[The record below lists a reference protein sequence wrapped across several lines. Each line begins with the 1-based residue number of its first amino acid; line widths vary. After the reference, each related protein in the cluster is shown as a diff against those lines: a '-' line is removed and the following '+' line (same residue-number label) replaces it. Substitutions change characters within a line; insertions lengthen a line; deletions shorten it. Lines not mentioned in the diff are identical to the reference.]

1 LVSFGVGVLSPYRER
16 YHRDLNALR
25 AMTRELSDL
34 VSSSIERSVEALC
47 RNDALLA
54 REVVQGDYAV
64 DDLSV
69 KLESK
74 CMELL
79 ALQQPMA
86 KDLRMIIG
94 ILKIGIDLE
103 RAGDLAVDIAM
114 AVIQTKDRDHIEK
127 PDGLSRMARIAVE
140 MISGAMEALERGDP
154 EMARN
159 VTRHDYEIDSL
170 YVKVRDALMR
180 MTAENM
186 SLMDQ
191 TIPMLMVNRHLER
204 IGDHICNICESIVYM
219 IEGKRE
225 HLN

>member
-1 LVSFGVGVLSPYRER
+1 MSPYRER

>member
-1 LVSFGVGVLSPYRER
+1 MGVVSPYREK
-16 YHRDLNALR
+16 YHRDLETLR
-25 AMTRELSDL
+25 AMTEELSAL
-34 VSSSIERSVEALC
+34 VSSSIERSVDALC
-47 RNDALLA
+47 RNDAILA

-103 RAGDLAVDIAM
+103 RAGDLSVDIAR
-114 AVIQTKDRDHIEK
+114 AVIQTKDKDHIEI
-127 PDGLSRMARIAVE
+127 PDGLSRMAGIAVE
-140 MISGAMEALERGDP
+140 MLSGAMEALEKGDP

-159 VTRHDYEIDSL
+159 VTKHDYEIDSL
-170 YVKVRDALMR
+170 YVKVRDSLMK

>member
-1 LVSFGVGVLSPYRER
+1 MGVLSPYRER

>member
-1 LVSFGVGVLSPYRER
+1 MSLGVGVVSPYRER
-16 YHRDLNALR
+16 YHRDLDALR
-25 AMTRELSDL
+25 AMTRELSAL
-34 VSSSIERSVEALC
+34 VSSSIERSVDALC
-47 RNDALLA
+47 RNDAILA

-86 KDLRMIIG
+86 KDLRTIIG

-103 RAGDLAVDIAM
+103 RAGDLSVDIAR
-114 AVIQTKDRDHIEK
+114 AVIQTKDKDHVEM
-127 PDGLSRMARIAVE
+127 PDGLPRMASIAVE
-140 MISGAMEALERGDP
+140 MLSGAMEALEKGDP

-159 VTRHDYEIDSL
+159 VTKHDYEIDSL

>member
-1 LVSFGVGVLSPYRER
+1 MSPYRER

-47 RNDALLA
+47 RNDAILA

-103 RAGDLAVDIAM
+103 RAGDLAVDIARV
-114 AVIQTKDRDHIEK
+114 VIQTKDKNRMEM
-127 PDGLSRMARIAVE
+127 PDGLSKMAGIAVE
-140 MISGAMEALERGDP
+140 MLSGAMEALEKGDP
-154 EMARN
+154 DMARN
-159 VTRHDYEIDSL
+159 VTRHDYVIDSL
-170 YVKVRDALMR
+170 YVKVRDVLMR
-180 MTAENM
+180 MTAEDMN
-186 SLMDQ
+186 LMDQ
-191 TIPMLMVNRHLER
+191 TIPLLMVNRHIER

>member
-1 LVSFGVGVLSPYRER
+1 MSPYRER

-103 RAGDLAVDIAM
+103 RAGDLAVDIAR

>member
-103 RAGDLAVDIAM
+103 RAGDLAVDIAR

>member
-1 LVSFGVGVLSPYRER
+1 LSPYRER

>member
-1 LVSFGVGVLSPYRER
+1 MSPYREK
-16 YHRDLNALR
+16 YHKDLEALR
-25 AMTRELSDL
+25 AMTRELSDI
-34 VSSSIERSVEALC
+34 VSSAIERSVEALC
-47 RNDALLA
+47 GNDAILA
-54 REVVQGDYAV
+54 REVVQGDYVV

-86 KDLRMIIG
+86 KDLRTIIG
-94 ILKIGIDLE
+94 ILKMGIDLE
-103 RAGDLAVDIAM
+103 RAGDLAVDIARV
-114 AVIQTKDRDHIEK
+114 VIQTKDKDHIEK
-127 PDGLSRMARIAVE
+127 PDGLSRMAGIAVE
-140 MISGAMEALERGDP
+140 MLAGSMEALEKGDP
-154 EMARN
+154 DMARN
-159 VTRHDYEIDSL
+159 VTKHDYEIDSL

-186 SLMDQ
+186 NLMEQ
-191 TIPMLMVNRHLER
+191 TIPLLMVNRHLER
-204 IGDHICNICESIVYM
+204 IGDHICNVCESIVYM

>member
-1 LVSFGVGVLSPYRER
+1 MSPYRER

-34 VSSSIERSVEALC
+34 VSSSIERSVEALY

-103 RAGDLAVDIAM
+103 RAGDLAVDIARV
-114 AVIQTKDRDHIEK
+114 VIQTKDKNRMEM
-127 PDGLSRMARIAVE
+127 PDGLSKMAGVVVE
-140 MISGAMEALERGDP
+140 MLSGAMEALEKGDP
-154 EMARN
+154 DMARN
-159 VTRHDYEIDSL
+159 VTRHDYVIDSL
-170 YVKVRDALMR
+170 YVKVRDVLMR
-180 MTAENM
+180 MTAEDMN
-186 SLMDQ
+186 LMDQ
-191 TIPMLMVNRHLER
+191 TIPLLMVNRHLER

>member
-1 LVSFGVGVLSPYRER
+1 MSPYRER
-16 YHRDLNALR
+16 YHRDLEALR
-25 AMTRELSDL
+25 AMTGELSAL
-34 VSSSIERSVEALC
+34 VSSSIERSVDALC
-47 RNDALLA
+47 RNDAILA

-86 KDLRMIIG
+86 KDLRTIIG

-103 RAGDLAVDIAM
+103 RAGDLSVDIAR
-114 AVIQTKDRDHIEK
+114 AVIQTKDKDHIEI
-127 PDGLSRMARIAVE
+127 PDGISRMARIAVE
-140 MISGAMEALERGDP
+140 MLSGAMEALEKGDP

-159 VTRHDYEIDSL
+159 VTKHDYEIDSL
-170 YVKVRDALMR
+170 YVKVRDSLMK

>member
-1 LVSFGVGVLSPYRER
+1 VGVLSPYRER

>member
-1 LVSFGVGVLSPYRER
+1 VGVLSPYREK

-25 AMTRELSDL
+25 TMTKELSDL

-47 RNDALLA
+47 RNDAILA

-103 RAGDLAVDIAM
+103 RAGDLAVDIAR

-140 MISGAMEALERGDP
+140 MLSGAMEALERGDP

-170 YVKVRDALMR
+170 YVKVRDALMM

-186 SLMDQ
+186 SLMDR

>member
-1 LVSFGVGVLSPYRER
+1 MSPYRER

-34 VSSSIERSVEALC
+34 VSSSIERSVDALY
-47 RNDALLA
+47 RNDVLLA

-69 KLESK
+69 KMESK

-103 RAGDLAVDIAM
+103 RAGDLAVDIAR
-114 AVIQTKDRDHIEK
+114 AVIQTKDKDRIEM
-127 PDGLSRMARIAVE
+127 PDGLSNMAGIAVE
-140 MISGAMEALERGDP
+140 MLSGAMEALENGDP

-159 VTRHDYEIDSL
+159 VTKHDYEIDSL

-191 TIPMLMVNRHLER
+191 TIPLLMVNRHLER

>member
-1 LVSFGVGVLSPYRER
+1 MSPYREK

-25 AMTRELSDL
+25 AMARELSDL

-69 KLESK
+69 KMESK

-103 RAGDLAVDIAM
+103 RAGDLAVDIAR
-114 AVIQTKDRDHIEK
+114 AVIQTKDRERIEM
-127 PDGLSRMARIAVE
+127 PDGLSKMAGIAVE
-140 MISGAMEALERGDP
+140 MLSGAMEALEKGDP

-159 VTRHDYEIDSL
+159 VTKHDYEIDSL
-170 YVKVRDALMR
+170 YVRVRDALMK

-186 SLMDQ
+186 GLMDQ
-191 TIPMLMVNRHLER
+191 TIPLLMVNRHLER